1 MNDAPDPTVFLVDDD
16 PSVLKAL
23 RRLLDA
29 SGLKV
34 AAFDSAQAFLD
45 GYDPDAD
52 GCVVLDVR
60 MPGIGGFELQD
71 ILAERGCTLP
81 IVFLT
86 GHGDISMS
94 VHAMKH
100 GAVDFLTKPVNSE
113 RLLPTIHEAF
123 EKCRR
128 ARQERTARTS
138 IEDRLRTL
146 TPREREVL
154 EHLIGGKLNKQVAFD
169 LHTVEKT
176 VKVHRSRIMQK
187 MGVRSLAEVVRLC
200 ETVGIKPAP

>member
-1 MNDAPDPTVFLVDDD
+1 
-16 PSVLKAL
+16 
-23 RRLLDA
+23 
-29 SGLKV
+29 
-34 AAFDSAQAFLD
+34 
-45 GYDPDAD
+45 
-52 GCVVLDVR
+52 
-60 MPGIGGFELQD
+60 
-71 ILAERGCTLP
+71 
-81 IVFLT
+81 
-86 GHGDISMS
+86 
-94 VHAMKH
+94 MKH
-100 GAVDFLTKPVNSE
+100 GAVDFLTKPVNGE
-113 RLLPTIHEAF
+113 HLLSTIREAF

-128 ARQERTARTS
+128 ARQERIARTS

-200 ETVGIKPAP
+200 EQVGIRPAP